1 MKKIIFLILMTMM
14 TNFGIAQ
21 TKTTTNS
28 STQSSESYSN
38 SSTFDAKE
46 KEAILSYLKKEI
58 GENYNTS
65 KQKLVWSKIS
75 NLETKNDKIY
85 IKLETRKIE
94 INYQSKN
101 NLLNPLILKKL
112 KKVSDFIEST
122 SK

>member
-28 STQSSESYSN
+28 STQSSESYSY

>member
-28 STQSSESYSN
+28 STQSSESYSY

-101 NLLNPLILKKL
+101 NLLDPLILKKL

>member
-1 MKKIIFLILMTMM
+1 MTMM

-28 STQSSESYSN
+28 STQSSESYSY

-101 NLLNPLILKKL
+101 NLLDPLILKKL